1 MSRRKIVAGIALAA
15 LALTGCAAPGGGGS
29 GGGGGSLEEG
39 ATVRIGASL
48 PLTGPLAAFGDLIQT
63 GYQQLVDQVN
73 ADGGVSI
80 DGTEHDLELI
90 VRDSK
95 SEPDTVSEQ
104 SRTLILNDEVV
115 GLLGSV
121 SPPLTIPASNIAERQ
136 RVPFVTSLTPLQAWK
151 GANPE
156 GWNYAWDLFFDE
168 AQMTDLQFQASDL
181 IDTNKKIALF
191 TDNEED
197 GIVMGGI
204 WEEKAASMGYEIA
217 SHAEFPVGTTDY
229 SSFIAEAQAA
239 GAEIVIAQMIP
250 PDAFALWKQMKALG
264 FTPKAAFCEKCAT
277 QSAWVDALGEV
288 ADGTAVTDFVQPSDD
303 PDAKRLLEEYSE
315 TYDNSDLSTILIS
328 YSAAKVLVDA
338 IARAGSVD
346 PEQINEA
353 IAETSGLYPL
363 GVEISFADDHTFA
376 VPATTVQWQGTEAV
390 RVYPEGDGSV
400 PFQSPV
406 AGLQ

>member
-1 MSRRKIVAGIALAA
+1 MTRRTIVAGIALAA
-15 LALTGCAAPGGGGS
+15 LALTGCTAPGGGN
-29 GGGGGSLEEG
+29 GGGGSLDEG
-39 ATVRIGASL
+39 AKVRLGASL

-63 GYQQLVDQVN
+63 GYQELVDQVN

-80 DGTEHDLELI
+80 DGAKHDLELV

-104 SRTLILNDEVV
+104 SRTLILNDKVA

-136 RVPFVTSLTPLQAWK
+136 KVPFVTSLTPLQAWK
-151 GANPE
+151 GANTE
-156 GWNYAWDLFFDE
+156 GWKYAWDLFFDE

-181 IDTNKKIALF
+181 LDTNKKIALF

-197 GIVMGGI
+197 GITMGGI
-204 WEEKAASMGYEIA
+204 WEKKAPTKGYEIA
-217 SHAEFPVGTTDY
+217 YHAEFPVGTTDY
-229 SSFIAEAQAA
+229 SSFIAQAQAA

-264 FTPKAAFCEKCAT
+264 FDPKAAFCEKCAT

-288 ADGTAVTDFVQPSDD
+288 AEGTAVTDFVQPSGD
-303 PDAKRLLEEYSE
+303 PDAKRIIEKYSGK
-315 TYDNSDLSTILIS
+315 YDNSDLSTILIS
-328 YSAAKVLVDA
+328 YSTAKILADA
-338 IARAGSVD
+338 IERAGSVD
-346 PEQINEA
+346 PEKINAA
-353 IAETSGLYPL
+353 IAKTSGLYPL
-363 GVEISFADDHTFA
+363 GVDVTFADDHTFA
-376 VPATTVQWQGTEAV
+376 VPATTVQWQGKNAV
-390 RVYPEGDGSV
+390 RVYPQGDGSV

-406 AGLQ
+406 AGLK